1 MMNSRNVR
9 KQSGFTLTEL
19 LMTGSVA
26 SVLLTLVAPAFTNLI
41 LTQDV
46 RTGASDLQ
54 TSLVFAR
61 SEAIKRATSVSMVP
75 SGGNWKN
82 GWTVQLGDGTVL
94 RKELP
99 LSSQL
104 ASMTGATITYQADG
118 HIAPP
123 VPGTIKVYVSS
134 NSQITPHCL
143 AIDLSGRPSLLVSD
157 GNSAHGCS

>member
-1 MMNSRNVR
+1 MTFRHLH
-9 KQSGFTLTEL
+9 KHAGFTLTEL
-19 LMTGSVA
+19 LITVSIA
-26 SVLLTLVAPAFTNLI
+26 SIMLSLAVPSFTNLI
-41 LTQDV
+41 LTQNV
-46 RTGASDLQ
+46 WTSASDLQ

-82 GWTVQLGDGTVL
+82 GWTVQLANGTVL
-94 RKELP
+94 RKELA
-99 LSSQL
+99 LNTQL
-104 ASMTGATITYQADG
+104 ASMTGGTITYQADG

-123 VPGTIKVYVSS
+123 VPATIKVYVSS
-134 NSQITPHCL
+134 NSRITPRCL